1 MFWDI
6 FGEYMSHLYNL
17 PKARKGSRVRDVLH
31 VREAI
36 KNALTKL
43 AGSEERE
50 QLRRLWENWPMV
62 MGEDMAG
69 LAMPLGHRKNVLLIG
84 AEDHLVM
91 QELSFCTPEILER
104 VNAFMDSAYFE
115 KIELHLHMGQAVLD
129 LPPPELAS
137 MGSPPPIE
145 CPAGLTGSF
154 AAMPGLNMD
163 SPVARCYMAYL
174 KLHGLA

>member
-1 MFWDI
+1 
-6 FGEYMSHLYNL
+6 MSSHSYAL
-17 PKARKGSRVRDVLH
+17 PKARKGNRVLDVRH

-36 KNALTKL
+36 SLALTKL
-43 AGSEERE
+43 AGSEEHD

-91 QELSFCTPEILER
+91 QELSFCTCDILER
-104 VNAFMDSAYFE
+104 VNAFMDSPYFE
-115 KIELHLHMGQAVLD
+115 KVELHLHMGQTVLD
-129 LPPPELAS
+129 APRPQLSPLGHKPPL
-137 MGSPPPIE
+137 E
-145 CPAGLTGSF
+145 CPAGLTGAF
-154 AAMPGLNMD
+154 ASMPGLNLD